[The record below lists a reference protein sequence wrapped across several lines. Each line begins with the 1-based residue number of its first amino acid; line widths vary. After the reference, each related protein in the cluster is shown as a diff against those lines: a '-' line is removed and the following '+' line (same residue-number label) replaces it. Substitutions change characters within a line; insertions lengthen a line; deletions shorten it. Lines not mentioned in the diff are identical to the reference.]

1 MALDTARF
9 LTVSQDH
16 CVKGRIFFFFYSSVL
31 SIQSMNINSK
41 MSAIIGQS
49 SRLSPMEEHSYG

>member
-1 MALDTARF
+1 MALDTVRF
-9 LTVSQDH
+9 LTVLQDR
-16 CVKGRIFFFFYSSVL
+16 CVKGRFFFFYSSVL

-49 SRLSPMEEHSYG
+49 SRLSPTLEHSYV